1 MKTSFFVLCFVLASA
16 TSEDASAVYTSV
28 EGLVDTLKGFM
39 VSLRD
44 CGCNMDGSEDKLC
57 DDAGQCNCK
66 CNVQGE
72 KCDSCVDGFFGFP
85 ACQGIKAI
93 SSLKTTMRLVSWWF
107 SALKEPKII
116 KYIVAINARISL
128 D

>member
-1 MKTSFFVLCFVLASA
+1 MKTSFLVICLVLASA
-16 TSEDASAVYTSV
+16 TSEDANAVYTSV

-39 VSLRD
+39 VTLRD

-72 KCDSCVDGFFGFP
+72 KCDSCMDGFFGFP
-85 ACQGIKAI
+85 ACQGINQAI
-93 SSLKTTMRLVSWWF
+93 LLSFDNQMNVFRLCLQSPWSF
-107 SALKEPKII
+107 
-116 KYIVAINARISL
+116 
-128 D
+128 